1 MSHIENRPPWIDRF
15 TRLINRSWASHG
27 PCGGCHVSAVFN
39 TDNSEWVI
47 VAAPVFQ
54 EVLGGEDD
62 GKTVWTGFVFQAERL
77 LRAMT
82 VKSISAAS
90 VCNECNPTPSLVI
103 RGRYRGHR
111 VRLKV
116 LLEPI
121 PGSPVAEIIDTLR
134 FEIRDLPKGS
144 AQ

>member
-1 MSHIENRPPWIDRF
+1 MSGIEKRPPWFDRF
-15 TRLINRSWASHG
+15 ARLIERSWAQHG
-27 PCGGCHVSAVFN
+27 PCGGFQLSAAFN
-39 TDNSEWVI
+39 TDNDEWQI

-62 GKTVWTGFVFQAERL
+62 GKIVWTGFRFHAEKL

-82 VKSISAAS
+82 VDSISAAS
-90 VCNECNPTPSLVI
+90 VCNECSPTPALTI

-111 VRLKV
+111 VCLKV
-116 LLEPI
+116 MLEPV
-121 PGSPVAEIIDTLR
+121 PGTPVVEIIDTLR
-134 FEIRDLPKGS
+134 FEIRDVPKGS

>member
-1 MSHIENRPPWIDRF
+1 MAHIENRPPWIDRF

-27 PCGGCHVSAVFN
+27 PCGGCHVSATFN

-82 VKSISAAS
+82 VKTVSAAS
-90 VCNECNPTPSLVI
+90 ICNECSPTPALVI

-111 VRLKV
+111 VKLKI
-116 LLEPI
+116 LLQPV
-121 PGSPVAEIIDTLR
+121 PGSAVVEIIDTLKC
-134 FEIRDLPKGS
+134 EIRRVQP
-144 AQ
+144 

>member
-1 MSHIENRPPWIDRF
+1 MSLIEKRPPWMARL
-15 TRLINRSWASHG
+15 TRLIERSWLYHG
-27 PCGGCHVSAVFN
+27 PCGGCQLSVVFN
-39 TDNSEWVI
+39 TDNSEWQI

-62 GKTVWTGFVFQAERL
+62 GKTVWTGFVFQAEKL

-82 VKSISAAS
+82 VESIGAAS
-90 VCNECNPTPSLVI
+90 VCNQCSPTPALVI

-111 VRLKV
+111 VKLKI